1 MDLKERI
8 ADDMKAAM
16 RAKDSARL
24 EAIRMLR
31 AAIQRREVDERIALD
46 DGAVLGVIEKL
57 VRQGQESIQQFE
69 AAGRADLVAKE
80 QASLAVFAAYQP
92 TPLSPTELEGL
103 IQAALTET
111 GATSIKEMGKVVALL
126 KPQLQGRAD
135 MASVS
140 ARIKE
145 RLA

>member
-16 RAKDSARL
+16 RAKDSTRL

-31 AAIQRREVDERIALD
+31 AAIQRREVDERISLD
-46 DGAVLGVIEKL
+46 DGAVLNVIEKL

-80 QASLAVFAAYQP
+80 QASLAVFATYRP
-92 TPLSPTELEGL
+92 TPLSPEDLEAL
-103 IQAALTET
+103 IQKALTET
-111 GATSIKEMGKVVALL
+111 GATSMREMGRVVALL

-135 MASVS
+135 MAWVS

-145 RLA
+145 LLS

>member
-46 DGAVLGVIEKL
+46 DGAVLSVIEKL

-69 AAGRADLVAKE
+69 AAGRTDLVAKE
-80 QASLAVFAAYQP
+80 QASLVVFAGYRP
-92 TPLSPTELEGL
+92 TPLSPEELETR

-111 GATSIKEMGKVVALL
+111 GATSIREMGKVVALL

-135 MASVS
+135 MAWVS

-145 RLA
+145 RLT